1 MKRLLSYRLDS
12 CGTNC
17 ENCKALRHST
27 WANGPIG
34 SRFKRLLNGVE
45 NRPDE
50 FEIGLSNPFFSPIVL
65 SFQFQ
70 WSNRPGIKLTAE
82 QLVNSTTIS
91 HMNIPYLIRL
101 PLSLC
106 SDRDNLHCLDYHR
119 LIFYTCEVKKLSR
132 FMTRSWLIKHVAY
145 LMACFPFHYF

>member
-1 MKRLLSYRLDS
+1 MNRINGQIWNDYRTISTLKRLLSYRLDS

-17 ENCKALRHST
+17 ENCKALRHSI

-50 FEIGLSNPFFSPIVL
+50 FKIGLSNPLFSLIVL

-70 WSNRPGIKLTAE
+70 LSNRPGIKLTAE

-101 PLSLC
+101 SMSLC
-106 SDRDNLHCLDYHR
+106 SDRDNLHCLDSDC
-119 LIFYTCEVKKLSR
+119 LPFNTCAVKNCPDFLPK
-132 FMTRSWLIKHVAY
+132 AG
-145 LMACFPFHYF
+145 